1 MIISIYTLQ
10 KSTMQNFLFTSDIFK
25 GSRYEPGHPL
35 DMDRVWPSVE
45 LIQLM
50 GWVKQKQIIK
60 NEPADLQELTKFHD
74 KDYVQALKNAERDQY
89 LSETLKI
96 KYNIGI
102 GNNPI
107 FKEVFSRPASAAK
120 ASIQAVEIIASQKAN
135 KILNISGGT
144 HHGRKSQA
152 YGFCFLND
160 CVLAIL
166 KAIELGFSKILYVD
180 IDAHHCDGVQDVFAH
195 NDKVRVVSIHEQNRW
210 PKTGTIQDCKI
221 NNILNFPVPADF
233 NDSELDFLIKYGVI
247 PFGNHDKPDLLI
259 IQAGADMLDGDPQ
272 SRISLTNNAYWKAIK
287 DILSL
292 CDKSIILG
300 GGGYNPYLTA
310 KAWAGNWALL
320 NNKMEWLDLEMN
332 LECQSLL
339 KSLQWKNSRVRN
351 GIPENWY
358 KKWRDPI
365 SETQVSKEVSGL
377 LDKVL
382 NIKKYE

>member
-1 MIISIYTLQ
+1 
-10 KSTMQNFLFTSDIFK
+10 MQNFLFTSDIFK
-25 GSRYEPGHPL
+25 GSRYEKGHPL

-60 NEPADLQELTKFHD
+60 NKPAGIEELAKFHD
-74 KDYVQALKNAERDQY
+74 INYVKALIKAETDQS
-89 LSETLKI
+89 LSESLKI
-96 KYNIGI
+96 KFNIGI

-107 FKEVFSRPASAAK
+107 FKEVFSRPASAVK
-120 ASIQAVEIIASQKAN
+120 ASIEAVEMIATQKAN

-160 CVLAIL
+160 CVLGIL

-180 IDAHHCDGVQDVFAH
+180 LDAHHCDGVQDVFVN
-195 NDKVRVVSIHEQNRW
+195 NDKVTVISIHEENRW
-210 PKTGTIQDCKI
+210 PKTGTIDDCKI
-221 NNILNFPVPADF
+221 NNIMNFPVPSGF
-233 NDSELDFLIKYGVI
+233 NDSELDFLIKHGVI
-247 PFGNHDKPDLLI
+247 PFGKKINPDLLI

-320 NNKMEWLDLEMN
+320 NNKIEWLDQDMN
-332 LECQSLL
+332 SECQDLL
-339 KSLQWKNSRVRN
+339 RSLQWKNSRVRN
-351 GIPENWY
+351 GIPEKWF
-358 KKWRDPI
+358 KRWRDPYL
-365 SETQVSKEVSGL
+365 ETKVGDEVSFL
-377 LDKVL
+377 LDNVL
-382 NIKKYE
+382 RIKRI

>member
-1 MIISIYTLQ
+1 
-10 KSTMQNFLFTSDIFK
+10 MQNFLFTSDIFK

-60 NEPADLQELTKFHD
+60 NEPADLQELTKFHN

-120 ASIQAVEIIASQKAN
+120 ASIQAVEMIASQKAN

-339 KSLQWKNSRVRN
+339 KSHFFIAAAAIFQSDNYHQKSHLS
-351 GIPENWY
+351 
-358 KKWRDPI
+358 
-365 SETQVSKEVSGL
+365 
-377 LDKVL
+377 
-382 NIKKYE
+382 

>member
-1 MIISIYTLQ
+1 
-10 KSTMQNFLFTSDIFK
+10 MQNYLFTSDIFK

-120 ASIQAVEIIASQKAN
+120 ASIQAVEMIASQKAN

>member
-1 MIISIYTLQ
+1 
-10 KSTMQNFLFTSDIFK
+10 MQNFLFTSDIFK

-120 ASIQAVEIIASQKAN
+120 ASIQAVEMIASQKAN

-180 IDAHHCDGVQDVFAH
+180 IDAHHCDGVQDIFAH

-233 NDSELDFLIKYGVI
+233 NDSELDFLIKYGVM

>member
-1 MIISIYTLQ
+1 M
-10 KSTMQNFLFTSDIFK
+10 
-25 GSRYEPGHPL
+25 
-35 DMDRVWPSVE
+35 
-45 LIQLM
+45 
-50 GWVKQKQIIK
+50 
-60 NEPADLQELTKFHD
+60 TKFHD

-365 SETQVSKEVSGL
+365 SETQVSKEVSDL

>member
-1 MIISIYTLQ
+1 
-10 KSTMQNFLFTSDIFK
+10 MQNFLFTSDIFK

-120 ASIQAVEIIASQKAN
+120 ASIQAVEMIASQKAN

-377 LDKVL
+377 LDKLL

>member
-1 MIISIYTLQ
+1 
-10 KSTMQNFLFTSDIFK
+10 MQNFLFTSDIFK
-25 GSRYEPGHPL
+25 GSRYEKGHPL

-60 NEPADLQELTKFHD
+60 NKPAGIEELAKFHD
-74 KDYVQALKNAERDQY
+74 INYVKALIKAETDQS
-89 LSETLKI
+89 LSESLKI
-96 KYNIGI
+96 KFNIGI

-107 FKEVFSRPASAAK
+107 FKEVFSRPASAVK
-120 ASIQAVEIIASQKAN
+120 ASIEAVEMIATQKAN

-160 CVLAIL
+160 CVLGIL

-180 IDAHHCDGVQDVFAH
+180 LDAHHCDGVQDVFVN
-195 NDKVRVVSIHEQNRW
+195 NDKVTVISIHEENRW
-210 PKTGTIQDCKI
+210 PKTGTIDDCKI
-221 NNILNFPVPADF
+221 NNIMNFPVPSGF
-233 NDSELDFLIKYGVI
+233 NDSELDFLIKHGVI
-247 PFGNHDKPDLLI
+247 PFGKKINPDLLI

-320 NNKMEWLDLEMN
+320 NNKIEWLDQDMN
-332 LECQSLL
+332 SECQDLL

-351 GIPENWY
+351 GIPENWF
-358 KKWRDPI
+358 KRWRDPCF
-365 SETQVSKEVSGL
+365 ETKVGDEVSFL
-377 LDKVL
+377 LD
-382 NIKKYE
+382 NILRIKRI

>member
-1 MIISIYTLQ
+1 
-10 KSTMQNFLFTSDIFK
+10 MQNFLFTSDIFK

>member
-1 MIISIYTLQ
+1 
-10 KSTMQNFLFTSDIFK
+10 MQNFLFTSDIFK

-120 ASIQAVEIIASQKAN
+120 ASIQAVEMIASQKAN

-195 NDKVRVVSIHEQNRW
+195 NDNVRVVSIHEQNRW